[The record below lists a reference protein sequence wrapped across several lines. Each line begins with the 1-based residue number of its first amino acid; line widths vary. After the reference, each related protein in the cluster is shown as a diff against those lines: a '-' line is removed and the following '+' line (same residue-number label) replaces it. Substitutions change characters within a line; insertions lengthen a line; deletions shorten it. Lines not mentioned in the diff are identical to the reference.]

1 MVLNGGAVLRSD
13 DRISPQ
19 VRWAYSAEPAYTLQI
34 EEAGGGAL
42 RAAGR
47 GVIQTP
53 LNFYFVNENPIMK

>member
-1 MVLNGGAVLRSD
+1 
-13 DRISPQ
+13 